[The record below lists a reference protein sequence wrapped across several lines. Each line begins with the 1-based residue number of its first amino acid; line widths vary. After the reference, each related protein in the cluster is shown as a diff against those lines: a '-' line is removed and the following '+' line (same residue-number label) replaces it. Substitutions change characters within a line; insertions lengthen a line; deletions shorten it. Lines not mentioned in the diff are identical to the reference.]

1 VRIALLTHH
10 AKGTNLALAASAP
23 PGTSCF
29 VLEPAQAAAVLDDGD
44 AVVGRLDVR
53 RTLDGVEDG
62 LTQLDRLETRGLTV
76 LNRSLTLRLAHDKR
90 ATAGALAAASL
101 PHPRTLALFD
111 ADESLAPPLA
121 FPFVIKPR
129 FGSWGRDVL
138 LVSDRPAYLNAL
150 ATLRRRAWF
159 AATGA
164 VVQELVP
171 PRGHDLRLV
180 VACGEVIGAI
190 KRVARRGEWRTN
202 VALGAARVPVDP
214 PPGACELARAA
225 AAAIEGDLI
234 GVDLLP
240 VGPGRYVV
248 LELNGAVDFS
258 PEYDP
263 GGDVYATA
271 VGALVRGVSRL
282 VTPSGRAAASPG

>member
-10 AKGTNLALAASAP
+10 ATKTNLALADSAP
-23 PGTSCF
+23 AGTSCF
-29 VLEPAQAAAVLDDGD
+29 VLEPAQAASVLGAGD

-53 RTLDGVEDG
+53 RTLDGIEDG
-62 LTQLDRLETRGLTV
+62 LTHLDRLEARGLTV

-90 ATAGALAAASL
+90 ATAAALTVASL

-111 ADESLAPPLA
+111 ADDAAPPLP

-138 LVSDRPAYLNAL
+138 LISDRSAYLDAL

-164 VVQELVP
+164 VVQDLVP

-202 VALGAARVPVDP
+202 VALGAARVPVEP
-214 PPGACELARAA
+214 SPGACELALAA
-225 AAAIEGDLI
+225 AAAIDGDLI

-282 VTPSGRAAASPG
+282 LTPSDRAAASPG

>member
-10 AKGTNLALAASAP
+10 ATATNLALASSAP
-23 PGTSCF
+23 TGTSCF
-29 VLEPAQAAAVLDDGD
+29 VLEPAQAPTVLGAGD

-62 LTQLDRLETRGLTV
+62 LMQLDRLESRGLTV
-76 LNRSLTLRLAHDKR
+76 LNRSLMLRLAHDKR

-101 PHPRTLALFD
+101 PHPQTLALFD
-111 ADESLAPPLA
+111 ADDALAPPLP

-138 LVSDRPAYLNAL
+138 LVSDRGAYLNAL
-150 ATLRRRAWF
+150 AILRRRAWF

-214 PPGACELARAA
+214 PPGACELALAA
-225 AAAIEGDLI
+225 AAAIDGDLV

-263 GGDVYATA
+263 GGDVYAAA
-271 VGALVRGVSRL
+271 VVALVRGVNQALS
-282 VTPSGRAAASPG
+282 PSGQAAAAPG